1 MKKLTIIAVS
11 TLIALVAHAEPTLEL
26 RKSPDAKA
34 PIVGEIKKDSPVEIS
49 LDKWVFV
56 KNLDTNKS
64 GWVMKEAL
72 EKLTNR
78 TFSYSQK
85 IVYQSQEYQINQF
98 KKRQEALKKLMEQQ
112 ESLNSK
118 FEHLL
123 EINDALK

>member
-56 KNLDTNKS
+56 KNLDTNKNI
-64 GWVMKEAL
+64 GYQYGILYENDCLGIDFNYYRDLTKDRDIKESDGFSFTIVL
-72 EKLTNR
+72 KPFGSTNNYGKNKVFGPR
-78 TFSYSQK
+78 
-85 IVYQSQEYQINQF
+85 I
-98 KKRQEALKKLMEQQ
+98 
-112 ESLNSK
+112 
-118 FEHLL
+118 
-123 EINDALK
+123 